1 MFFAEKVVQRAPT
14 NREIRYMG
22 TMKKAAARLA
32 RVGVKLEMFAGKH
45 LTTVMF
51 VLGVGLLL
59 AGLNDLSHAQGG
71 GTTFH
76 KADYNDTFVRVAIGN
91 LFGLVEGSFG
101 ALVMVVAGLG
111 AIVAAAMGAYRGA
124 LALVV
129 VAVGAFVL
137 RALVSLFFGDEF
149 SHMRANGGSGS

>member
-1 MFFAEKVVQRAPT
+1 MEKVKQTWGAHSVRHYCLRQCVLLEQAVQKSGG
-14 NREIRYMG
+14 M
-22 TMKKAAARLA
+22 L
-32 RVGVKLEMFAGKH
+32 L
-45 LTTVMF
+45 F
-51 VLGVGLLL
+51 VLGLVVL
-59 AGLNDLSHAQGG
+59 AGGLSALADAQGG

-149 SHMRANGGSGS
+149 SHMRASGSSGS